1 MPTLTLVSE
10 RTAVKVHEI
19 NSLVVNIGRGD
30 DMDIVVNSVSV
41 SRRQAQIRLEP
52 SGCWT
57 IVDLGS
63 ANGSF
68 LNGKR
73 ILTRQPL
80 ARGDEISFGAFSLF
94 FDRVFTGPVPD
105 LRDGDL
111 SARPAPLPGASP
123 AVGAGATAATAPR
136 LAVAS
141 RPADAAPRPRPARPT
156 DTTRMDR
163 RDVARLQDQAA
174 RKRRA
179 HLSWQAE
186 GLQGV
191 WYLERSDRAAVLV
204 GRSDL
209 CDLRVPAA
217 PRNHLFIVRAGG
229 RYEIRNLSGWHRMT
243 VNGAVV
249 RRALLDDGD
258 VIEIGRLHM
267 VFADD
272 LDA

>member
-10 RTAVKVHEI
+10 RTPVKVHEI
-19 NSLVVNIGRGD
+19 NSLVVNVGRGD
-30 DMDIVVNSVSV
+30 DMDIVVDSVSV

-52 SGCWT
+52 NGCWT

-68 LNGKR
+68 LNGRR

-94 FDRVFTGPVPD
+94 FDRVFTGPAPD
-105 LRDGDL
+105 AREDDPAAHRVSPAPRVTGG
-111 SARPAPLPGASP
+111 AAPGAMPRPAGP
-123 AVGAGATAATAPR
+123 APWPR
-136 LAVAS
+136 L
-141 RPADAAPRPRPARPT
+141 ARPT
-156 DTTRMDR
+156 DTTRMER

-179 HLSWQAE
+179 HLAWQAE

-209 CDLRVPAA
+209 SDLRVPAG
-217 PRNHLFIVRAGG
+217 PRHHLFIVRTGG
-229 RYEIRNLSGWHRMT
+229 RYEIRNLSGWQRMT
-243 VNGAVV
+243 VNGAVT
-249 RRALLDDGD
+249 RRALLDDGA
-258 VIEIGRLHM
+258 VIEIGRLRM